1 MPSFNS
7 PLRRQTPMNLMVP
20 TNIDHRRRLTLSF
33 QPHGPDSGNDAGIDT
48 VRSLNAHSNSA
59 RQPASLDIRVP
70 DTEEFDAF
78 ESIDDREFFV
88 VFVTARSTF
97 GMRAEQSGPRQ
108 YQLKPVDIDTLNQSV
123 ARSATDDPE
132 GPGSGSST
140 PFVQPTGGNPFPQ
153 KIVLPTNEGLIVE
166 VLENIVRLESDNY
179 YTTVVRR
186 HSPKIL
192 LAKTLKEFEAVLDRE
207 RFVRV
212 HNSHIIN
219 MEYLEKFDRRD
230 GGYVIMGDGSRIP
243 VSRRRQSLLLE
254 KLKAYNRV

>member
-1 MPSFNS
+1 
-7 PLRRQTPMNLMVP
+7 MNLMIP
-20 TNIDHRRRLTLSF
+20 NSIDHRRRLSLSF
-33 QPHGPDSGNDAGIDT
+33 QPHGPYSGNDAGVDSGHSPNAQSDS
-48 VRSLNAHSNSA
+48 VRQS
-59 RQPASLDIRVP
+59 ASLDIRIP
-70 DTEEFDAF
+70 DTGEFDAL

-97 GMRAEQSGPRQ
+97 GMRAEQSGPLQ

-123 ARSATDDPE
+123 ARNATDDPGGA
-132 GPGSGSST
+132 GPERST

-166 VLENIVRLESDNY
+166 VLENIIRLESDNY
-179 YTTVVRR
+179 YTTVIRK

-207 RFVRV
+207 LFVRV